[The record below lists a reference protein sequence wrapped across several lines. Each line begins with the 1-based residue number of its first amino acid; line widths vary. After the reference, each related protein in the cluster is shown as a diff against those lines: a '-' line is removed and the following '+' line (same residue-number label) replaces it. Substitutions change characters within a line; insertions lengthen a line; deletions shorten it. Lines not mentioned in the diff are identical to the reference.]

1 LLCKK
6 ALGFVSHFV
15 SAKGA
20 MDMFCT
26 TDNNRNGRIWS
37 TGAAA
42 DDDNPNRIER
52 ERERVALYV

>member
-1 LLCKK
+1 
-6 ALGFVSHFV
+6 
-15 SAKGA
+15 